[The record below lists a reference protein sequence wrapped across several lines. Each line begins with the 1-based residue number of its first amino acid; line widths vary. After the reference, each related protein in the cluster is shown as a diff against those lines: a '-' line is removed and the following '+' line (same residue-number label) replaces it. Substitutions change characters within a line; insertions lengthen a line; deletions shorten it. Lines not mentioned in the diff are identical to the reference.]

1 MERLKEGYLILAKT
15 DNVKIDKRELRS
27 RRHAWDIIKRATIK
41 DRRLTDVLG
50 ERIGQG
56 NFMDQEKRFI
66 TEIVQ
71 GSVRMAGRIDWE
83 LSQVFN
89 GKMSDLKLHYLI
101 LLRIGVYQIRYMDSV
116 PDYAAVTTTVQLAKG
131 IHENLGGLTNALLR
145 SLLKRDMPEL
155 PDEHSS
161 IHYTSQ
167 YYSHP
172 EWMIDKWITEGSFE
186 DAIALANWNNKAP
199 QIWFRVNKITYTAT
213 KFKNYLKKE
222 NIEFEQFPHLNNFFA
237 PKRGVGLLLN
247 SDLFKDGNI
256 SIQDPAGGL
265 VVTLLDPKKGD
276 TVVDG
281 CSAPGGKASF
291 TAELMKNSGKILAF
305 DKSQERLERL
315 SAGMKR
321 LSVDIVEVRIKDLT
335 QDKLP
340 KSKKIILDVP
350 CSGTGVMGKR
360 ADLRWRRDMDNL
372 LELHLQQRKILWGAS
387 DSLEPGGALV
397 YSTCSLELEEN
408 WMIVEAFLKSH
419 PDFKLDNASNYV
431 PKEFVDSKGA
441 LFTFPPKHGIDGGF
455 AVRLVKDA

>member
-1 MERLKEGYLILAKT
+1 LKKGLLNLGKT
-15 DNVKIDKRELRS
+15 DSVKIDKRELKS
-27 RRHAWDIIKRATIK
+27 RRHAWDIIKRATLK
-41 DRRLTDVLG
+41 DSRLTNVLA
-50 ERIGQG
+50 ERIRHG
-56 NFMDQEKRFI
+56 NFSDQEKRFI

-89 GKMSDLKLHYLI
+89 GKMDNLKLNYLI

-145 SLLKRDMPEL
+145 SLLKHEKPEV
-155 PDEHSS
+155 PDKDSS
-161 IHYTSQ
+161 IDYTSQ

-172 EWMIDKWITEGSFE
+172 EWMMNKWITEGSFE
-186 DAIALANWNNKAP
+186 DAISLANWNNKAP
-199 QIWFRVNKITYTAT
+199 QIWFRVNTIRYTAT

-222 NIEFEQFPHLNNFFA
+222 GIEFEQFTYLKNFFA
-237 PKRGVGLLLN
+237 PKRGVGLLVN

-265 VVTLLDPKKGD
+265 VVTLLDPQKGD
-276 TVVDG
+276 IVVDG
-281 CSAPGGKASF
+281 CSAPGGKAAF
-291 TAELMKNSGKILAF
+291 TAELMKNKGKILAF
-305 DKSQERLERL
+305 DKSQERLEKL

-321 LSVDIVEVRIKDLT
+321 LSIDIVDVKIKDLT
-335 QDKLP
+335 VDKLP
-340 KSKKIILDVP
+340 DSKKIILDVP

-387 DSLEPGGALV
+387 NSLEPGGALV

-419 PDFKLDNASNYV
+419 SDFKLDNASNYI
-431 PKEFVDSKGA
+431 PKEFVDNRGA

>member
-1 MERLKEGYLILAKT
+1 MLTQILYSEQLQLFIDATPVTGFHLSCLSVGGSAKSPLAPSNQLQVIT
-15 DNVKIDKRELRS
+15 VLL
-27 RRHAWDIIKRATIK
+27 HCA
-41 DRRLTDVLG
+41 DVLG

-161 IHYTSQ
+161 IDYTSQ

-172 EWMIDKWITEGSFE
+172 EWMIDKWITEGSFD

-222 NIEFEQFPHLNNFFA
+222 LNI
-237 PKRGVGLLLN
+237 
-247 SDLFKDGNI
+247 
-256 SIQDPAGGL
+256 
-265 VVTLLDPKKGD
+265 
-276 TVVDG
+276 
-281 CSAPGGKASF
+281 
-291 TAELMKNSGKILAF
+291 
-305 DKSQERLERL
+305 
-315 SAGMKR
+315 
-321 LSVDIVEVRIKDLT
+321 
-335 QDKLP
+335 
-340 KSKKIILDVP
+340 
-350 CSGTGVMGKR
+350 
-360 ADLRWRRDMDNL
+360 
-372 LELHLQQRKILWGAS
+372 
-387 DSLEPGGALV
+387 
-397 YSTCSLELEEN
+397 
-408 WMIVEAFLKSH
+408 
-419 PDFKLDNASNYV
+419 
-431 PKEFVDSKGA
+431 
-441 LFTFPPKHGIDGGF
+441 
-455 AVRLVKDA
+455 